1 MPHISR
7 RWTLDLSE
15 IKNYVVVSADSPTG
29 LSWIKTTNR
38 RIKVGTP
45 ALTGKLSNGYYGG
58 RVNGVHFYAHRV
70 VFYLTHGYWPK
81 QVDHVNGVRDDNRPD
96 NLREANHTTN
106 AQNKLARGYYFDK
119 DLQRYRVRVWVNGVA
134 KECGTYK
141 LESDARKAY
150 LQAKQVAHPTAP
162 ERCYESS

>member
-1 MPHISR
+1 M
-7 RWTLDLSE
+7 DLSE

-70 VFYLTHGYWPK
+70 VFYLTHGY
-81 QVDHVNGVRDDNRPD
+81 
-96 NLREANHTTN
+96 
-106 AQNKLARGYYFDK
+106 
-119 DLQRYRVRVWVNGVA
+119 
-134 KECGTYK
+134 
-141 LESDARKAY
+141 
-150 LQAKQVAHPTAP
+150 
-162 ERCYESS
+162 